1 MRNSR
6 VSGIIFKEDIPM
18 SLLDVKPYDLAFYNE
33 HLKDFLPDTFIDCH
47 THIWLDK
54 DNHFTE
60 DTANR
65 S

>member
-1 MRNSR
+1 
-6 VSGIIFKEDIPM
+6 M
-18 SLLDVKPYDLAFYNE
+18 SLLDVKPYDVAFYEE

-65 S
+65 SCAWPEMVALDNPV